1 MERCPVCRARL
12 PGGERACPRCG
23 ADLGLLLG
31 IEAERERLEFSA
43 VQRLSRG
50 DPEGAGAAAEQ
61 ALALQR
67 TPLALALAGFA
78 QHLSA
83 LHPAEPDDRTG
94 ESPAE
99 SPESMPGPM
108 TEPGSF

>member
-12 PGGERACPRCG
+12 PGGEPACPRCG

-31 IEAERERLEFSA
+31 IEAEREHLEFSA
-43 VQRLSRG
+43 VEHLSRG
-50 DPEGAGAAAEQ
+50 NLEGAGAAAEQ

-78 QHLSA
+78 RHLAVQH
-83 LHPAEPDDRTG
+83 TV
-94 ESPAE
+94 SPLL
-99 SPESMPGPM
+99 P
-108 TEPGSF
+108 